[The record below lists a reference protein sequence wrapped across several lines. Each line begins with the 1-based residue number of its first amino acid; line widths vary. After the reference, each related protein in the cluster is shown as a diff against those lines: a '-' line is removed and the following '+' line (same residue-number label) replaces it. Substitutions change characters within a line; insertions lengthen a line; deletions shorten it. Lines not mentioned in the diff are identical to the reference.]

1 MGNRPYHGLQVLEV
15 AAGIA
20 GAYCGKLFA
29 DAGADVVML
38 EPPGGTPLRRWTLS
52 GVPPAG
58 PEPGALCQYL
68 AAGKR
73 SVLEGPAA
81 DGPDGSPHDA
91 DLVILDGSQGWD
103 PARIRALAEARPHQ
117 VVVSLSPFGLA
128 GPYTEGG
135 IGANEFVLQVMCG
148 SAASRGLPE
157 GRPLQA
163 GGRIGEWVTGLYGA
177 VAGAAVLRR
186 ARRTG
191 QGDLVDVSMYES
203 MVATMGVLSAVSRSV
218 LRDAAPVSGR
228 SIELPSIVATADGLV
243 GFCTITRQQFMDFLV
258 MIGRS
263 DLLDDAE
270 LATAAGRMRRR
281 GEFEAMVSRW
291 AAKQTTA
298 DIIELAASMRIPVAP
313 IGTPETVALIDHFAE
328 RGVFVPAA
336 GGAFRVPRPPYR
348 SDALDMAPFGPVP
361 SPGQHSGQ
369 VRWVDRVGAAGAGAD
384 GAAGRPG
391 ASGAPDSPGRPL
403 DGVRVLDLT
412 AFWAGPV
419 CTQVLAALGADVI
432 KVEGLRRPDGMRFSS
447 GKSAADEQWWEW
459 GPVFLACNAN
469 KRGITLELSHPAAR
483 DLALRLAGESDLLI
497 DNFSPRVM
505 ANFGLGWDTMQAANP
520 RLVMV
525 QMPAFGLDGPWR
537 DRVGFA
543 QTMEQASGMAWMTGE
558 ADGPPLIPRGP
569 CDPVSGLHAAF
580 AAIAGLEVRD
590 QTGTGLHIESTM
602 VEAALN
608 IAAEP
613 VIELAAY
620 GRLAHR
626 DGNRGP
632 GAAPQ
637 GVYQC
642 AGEDSWVGLA
652 ITDDREW
659 QALLAA
665 LGQPADLSV
674 PAYASMAGR
683 RQSADAIDAA
693 IGEWTARRPAVSAE
707 AELREHGVPAS
718 RVCGPDDLLA
728 DPHLADR
735 GYWEPVTH
743 PVVGAYRGPG
753 LPFRLASSREPWIRT
768 PPPTLGQHNR
778 QVLTQVLGLREEE
791 LAELEQAAI
800 IGVRPAGL

>member
-1 MGNRPYHGLQVLEV
+1 MATRPYGGLQVLEV
-15 AAGIA
+15 AAGI
-20 GAYCGKLFA
+20 GGGYCGKLFA

-38 EPPGGTPLRRWTLS
+38 EPPGGSALRRWTLS
-52 GVPPAG
+52 GAPPPG
-58 PEPGALCQYL
+58 REPGTLFQYL
-68 AAGKR
+68 AGGKR
-73 SVLEGPAA
+73 SVVS
-81 DGPDGSPHDA
+81 GSRDLLRAA
-91 DLVILDGSQGWD
+91 DLVILDGSQAWD
-103 PARIRALAEARPHQ
+103 AARTRALAEANPHQ
-117 VVVSLSPFGLA
+117 VVVSLSTFGLR
-128 GPYTEGG
+128 GPYAEAGLR
-135 IGANEFVLQVMCG
+135 ANEFVLQAMCG

-177 VAGAAVLRR
+177 AAGAAVLRR
-186 ARRTG
+186 AHRTG

-203 MVATMGVLSAVSRSV
+203 MIATMGVLGAVSRSV
-218 LRDAAPVSGR
+218 LGNAAPVSGR

-263 DLLDDAE
+263 DLLEDAE
-270 LATAAGRMRRR
+270 LASAAGRMRRR
-281 GEFEAMVSRW
+281 SEFEAMVNRW
-291 AAKQTTA
+291 AAKRTTA

-313 IGTPETVALIDHFAE
+313 IGTPETVTHIDHFAD
-328 RGVFVPAA
+328 RGVFAPVAS
-336 GGAFRVPRPPYR
+336 GAFAAPRPPYR
-348 SDALDMAPFGPVP
+348 SDALLMEPFGPVP
-361 SPGQHSGQ
+361 APGQHDGR
-369 VRWVDRVGAAGAGAD
+369 VRWDERAAGQAAAAD
-384 GAAGRPG
+384 AA
-391 ASGAPDSPGRPL
+391 DSPRGPL

-419 CTQVLAALGADVI
+419 CTHLLAALGADVI

-447 GKSAADEQWWEW
+447 GKSAADDQWWEW
-459 GPVFLACNAN
+459 GPVFLACNTN
-469 KRGITLELSHPAAR
+469 KRGITLELSHPSGR
-483 DLALRLAGESDLLI
+483 DLALRLARESDLLV

-505 ANFGLGWDTMQAANP
+505 GNFGLGWDVMRAANP

-558 ADGPPLIPRGP
+558 EDGPPLIPRGP

-620 GRLAHR
+620 GRLAR
-626 DGNRGP
+626 RAGNRGP

-637 GVYQC
+637 GIYPC
-642 AGEDSWVGLA
+642 AADDSWVALA
-652 ITDDREW
+652 VTDDREW
-659 QALLAA
+659 RALLAA
-665 LGQPADLSV
+665 LGEPAGLD
-674 PAYASMAGR
+674 AAKYASMAGR
-683 RQSADAIDAA
+683 RASADTIDAA
-693 IGEWTARRPAVSAE
+693 IAEWTVRRPAAAAE
-707 AELREHGVPAS
+707 AELRRRGVPAS
-718 RVCGPDDLLA
+718 RLCGPADLLT
-728 DPHLADR
+728 DPHLAHR

-743 PVVGAYRGPG
+743 PVVGAYRGPTV
-753 LPFRLASSREPWIRT
+753 PFRIASSRGPWLRM

-778 QVLTQVLGLREEE
+778 EVLAEVLGLGAEEITD
-791 LAELEQAAI
+791 LEEAAV
-800 IGVRPAGL
+800 IGGRPAGL

>member
-1 MGNRPYHGLQVLEV
+1 MNRPYQGLQVLEI
-15 AAGIA
+15 AAGIG
-20 GAYCGKLFA
+20 GAYCGKLFT

-38 EPPGGTPLRRWTLS
+38 EPPGGSALRRWTLS
-52 GVPPAG
+52 GIPPAG

-73 SVLEGPAA
+73 SVLASGEAAGP
-81 DGPDGSPHDA
+81 GRLSRNA

-103 PARIRALAEARPHQ
+103 PARITTLADANPHQ

-128 GPYTEGG
+128 GPYTEAGL
-135 IGANEFVLQVMCG
+135 GANEFVLQAMCG

-203 MVATMGVLSAVSRSV
+203 MIATMGVLGAVSRSI
-218 LRDAAPVSGR
+218 LGDAAPVSGR
-228 SIELPSIVATADGLV
+228 SIELPSIVASADGLV

-281 GEFEAMVSRW
+281 GEFEAMVNRW

-328 RGVFVPAA
+328 RGVFAPAA
-336 GGAFRVPRPPYR
+336 GGAFQAPRPPYR
-348 SDALDMAPFGPVP
+348 SDALDMPPFGPVP
-361 SPGQHSGQ
+361 AAGEHDGR
-369 VRWVDRVGAAGAGAD
+369 VRWADRASPADRARAAGRT
-384 GAAGRPG
+384 GAAGRAG
-391 ASGAPDSPGRPL
+391 AADAPRRPL
-403 DGVRVLDLT
+403 DGVRVMDLT
-412 AFWAGPV
+412 AFWAGPA

-483 DLALRLAGESDLLI
+483 DLALRLARECDLLI

-505 ANFGLGWDTMQAANP
+505 SNFGLGWDVMRAANP

-590 QTGTGLHIESTM
+590 QTDAGLHIESTM

-620 GRLAHR
+620 GRLAR
-626 DGNRGP
+626 RAGNRGP

-637 GVYQC
+637 GIYRC
-642 AGEDSWVGLA
+642 AGDDSWVALA
-652 ITDDREW
+652 VTDDREW

-665 LGQPADLSV
+665 LGEPAGLDV
-674 PAYASMAGR
+674 PDHASTAGR
-683 RQSADAIDAA
+683 RESADAIDAA
-693 IGEWTARRPAVSAE
+693 IGEWTARRSAAAAE
-707 AELREHGVPAS
+707 AELRRAGVPAS
-718 RVCGPDDLLA
+718 RLCGPDSLLS
-728 DPHLADR
+728 DPHLAHR

-743 PVVGAYRGPG
+743 PVVGAYSGPAV
-753 LPFRLASSREPWIRT
+753 PFRIASSREPWIRT

-778 QVLTQVLGLREEE
+778 EVLTELLGLGEEE
-791 LAELEQAAI
+791 ITALEQAAI